1 MSGFF
6 LWLIDLQRRQL
17 YFASGFLFFHRF
29 LKIFM
34 RLKLNF
40 FFLFHMTEDC
50 VGRMRERQTSDKP
63 LEKKGAVWK
72 SGNSESNAKPG
83 KDFRSLPESLQSL
96 TSNDDI

>member
-1 MSGFF
+1 M
-6 LWLIDLQRRQL
+6 QRRQL
-17 YFASGFLFFHRF
+17 YFASGFVFFFQPFLEDFHEIETQLFF
-29 LKIFM
+29 LS
-34 RLKLNF
+34 
-40 FFLFHMTEDC
+40 HMTEDC

-96 TSNDDI
+96 TSNDDV